1 LFHHLIALNLRK
13 EISHEQ
19 RASRLLLRSL
29 ADRLAGKLCP
39 DYVRVP
45 RGSLQ
50 SDDRLS
56 NYGLDSMFSLALTT
70 DIEDFTGVSLP
81 TTVVWDHATLGELT
95 TAVMHAAASLFQTRY
110 ESGAA

>member
-1 LFHHLIALNLRK
+1 MNNVLH
-13 EISHEQ
+13 
-19 RASRLLLRSL
+19 ASFSAASL
-29 ADRLAGKLCP
+29 ADWLANCVA

-81 TTVVWDHATLGELT
+81 TTVVWDHATLGDLT
-95 TAVMHAAASLFQTRY
+95 TAVMLAAASLFQTRY
-110 ESGAA
+110 EPGAA